1 MMKTHLKALALRTIR
16 NAGYELIPRWRLPG
30 FQFSEHLRSLFSH
43 YDVNVVVD
51 VGATRSR
58 SSNSTA

>member
-1 MMKTHLKALALRTIR
+1 MTKHPLTTLALRMIR

-30 FQFSEHLRSLFSH
+30 FQLSQHLRRLFSH

-51 VGATRSR
+51 VGANRG
-58 SSNSTA
+58 